1 MNKLATGL
9 RGISGVHV
17 TPYDAD
23 GEVDLALTSRIVSRL
38 ARAGIH
44 NIVSAGNTG
53 EFYSLTDDEVT
64 RIHAAAITGAD
75 GQSLVTASVGR
86 SLRQAIATARQAK
99 AAGADAVMAHHPRDP
114 FAAPAAQADY
124 FIELADASELPVV
137 AYCRSE
143 TMGVADLCRIAAHP
157 NIPAIKYAASNPIR
171 LSHCVRET
179 KDTDIIWV
187 CGLAEGWAA
196 PFYAVGAKGFTSGL
210 VNVAPGL
217 SLAVW
222 EALEAGD
229 YERARLLVD
238 AIGAFEDMRTKFE
251 NGTNVTVVKEAMEA
265 IGITVGAVRLPGV
278 PQLDTSDRQ
287 ALKTLIASWPDEFL
301 IDTSN

>member
-1 MNKLATGL
+1 MNKLEAGL

-17 TPYDAD
+17 TPYDAA
-23 GEVDLALTSRIVSRL
+23 GEVDVAATRRIVSRI
-38 ARAGIH
+38 AQAGIH

-53 EFYSLTDDEVT
+53 EFYSLTDDEVS
-64 RIHAAAITGAD
+64 RIHAAAIAGAE
-75 GQSLVTASVGR
+75 GRSLVTASVGR

-99 AAGADAVMAHHPRDP
+99 LAGADALMAHHPRDP

-124 FIELADASELPVV
+124 FIALAEASELPVV

-143 TMGVADLCRIAAHP
+143 TMSVADLCRIAAHP

-171 LSHCVRET
+171 LAHCVRQT
-179 KDTDIIWV
+179 QDVDIIWV

-196 PFYAVGAKGFTSGL
+196 PFYSVGARGFTSGL

-222 EALEAGD
+222 QALEAGD
-229 YERARLLVD
+229 YERARRLVD
-238 AIGAFEDMRTKFE
+238 AIGTFEDMRTKFE
-251 NGTNVTVVKEAMEA
+251 NGTNVTVVKEAMGLSGTE
-265 IGITVGAVRLPGV
+265 VGPVRLPGV
-278 PQLDTSDRQ
+278 PALDAEDRDILRQ
-287 ALKTLIASWPDEFL
+287 LIASWPAEHL
-301 IDTSN
+301 LASA